1 MHKLKPSP
9 GPRPTIST
17 VRHER
22 MILLCSIITWG
33 LLTGSPVMRPGT
45 ADDTELAAQVI
56 APTNHV
62 PRIDS
67 DDDHEMILPIIT
79 AVPTD

>member
-1 MHKLKPSP
+1 MRNAKPSP
-9 GPRPTIST
+9 SPRPTTST

-22 MILLCSIITWG
+22 MILLCSIIAWG
-33 LLTGSPVMRPGT
+33 LLTGSPVMRPDT

-56 APTNHV
+56 TPPNHV

-67 DDDHEMILPIIT
+67 DDDHEMILPIFT